1 MQTENDKSPD
11 KSTAKSIVAP
21 KFCVGLVHWPCFNQ
35 NGEVVC
41 TNITNFDIHDIAR
54 SSRTFGVERY
64 YIINRVQEQ
73 LMFVH
78 RVLDHWRVGEGSEHN
93 PMRKTA
99 IDMVRTAKTVE
110 ESLQDFKVKPIL
122 VATSAQN
129 RSEYPSITFNAL
141 REKMWYEE
149 PKTPDSSGPRPVY
162 LLFGTG
168 WGLTPDVL
176 KQCDYILEPIR
187 GSSADDYRHLPV
199 RSAVAICLDR
209 LLGQC

>member
-1 MQTENDKSPD
+1 MQTENEKKIMNP
-11 KSTAKSIVAP
+11 P
-21 KFCVGLVHWPCFNQ
+21 QFNVGLVHWPCFNQ

-99 IDMVRTAKTVE
+99 IDMVRTAQTVE

-129 RSEYPSITFNAL
+129 RQDYPNITFNAL
-141 REKMWYEE
+141 REKMWY
-149 PKTPDSSGPRPVY
+149 DRSRPVY
-162 LLFGTG
+162 VLFGTG

-176 KQCDYILEPIR
+176 KLCDYVLDPIR
-187 GSSADDYRHLPV
+187 GSSTDDYRHLPV